1 MILSEDSTILERGQY
16 CRREFS
22 KRVAA
27 YFKAN
32 DVEIARV
39 NDDILHS
46 LEYLVFVMWDNRE
59 TPSSKEFKEA
69 YDILLAATDRLR
81 VDTLSS
87 HLAAVTDAVMH
98 GDSPNKPISE
108 LLDYFNMLIG

>member
-1 MILSEDSTILERGQY
+1 MILHEDATILERGQF
-16 CRREFS
+16 CRREFG

-27 YFKAN
+27 YFKAG
-32 DVEIARV
+32 DVEIGRV

-46 LEYLVFVMWDNRE
+46 LEHLVFVMWDNRE
-59 TPSSKEFKEA
+59 TPSNKEFKDA
-69 YDILLAATDRLR
+69 YDILMTAAGRLR

-87 HLAAVTDAVMH
+87 HLSAVTDAVTH
-98 GDSPNKPISE
+98 GDSPTKPLSE